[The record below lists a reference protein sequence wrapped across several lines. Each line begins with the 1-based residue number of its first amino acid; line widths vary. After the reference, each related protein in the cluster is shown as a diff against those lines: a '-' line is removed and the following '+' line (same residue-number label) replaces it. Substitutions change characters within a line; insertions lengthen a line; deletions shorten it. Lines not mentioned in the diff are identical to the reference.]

1 MIYARKGPEKYNTA
15 GMVYVAEV
23 DSLGRRTAGPEW
35 RHVYQT
41 PRWKEYIYGLTDHKW
56 KVYTYDVE
64 EGPNFNPGLTDT
76 IRCNPVYACFS
87 KDCWQRTISGHGMF
101 EATKP
106 QTGSVAAFPVSL
118 QEHKGT
124 VRGL

>member
-1 MIYARKGPEKYNTA
+1 MIYARKDPEKYNTA

-64 EGPNFNPGLTDT
+64 EGPN
-76 IRCNPVYACFS
+76 S
-87 KDCWQRTISGHGMF
+87 K
-101 EATKP
+101 EVTK
-106 QTGSVAAFPVSL
+106 AASASETKAESNTWPL
-118 QEHKGT
+118 WT
-124 VRGL
+124 